1 MALVRFYSASVNK
14 LHNVLQTGIYSHA
27 PMKPNPSPGGRNF
40 ILTSLFLGLT
50 FRPVFSHVFPG
61 RFSPVDLSRDQCCR
75 PVRQGRVMRFCGVR
89 EREREREGHS
99 VVRQQQVQLWQSPCC
114 CSPHTVVEMR
124 FTDVATQCSG
134 LLAAWDNASLSG
146 STPPKAILV

>member
-89 EREREREGHS
+89 ERERERGPLCSEAAAGAAVTVAVLLLASHCSRDEVHRCSHS
-99 VVRQQQVQLWQSPCC
+99 VQWFIGCLRQCISVRINS
-114 CSPHTVVEMR
+114 S
-124 FTDVATQCSG
+124 
-134 LLAAWDNASLSG
+134 
-146 STPPKAILV
+146 